1 MTLPPALT
9 AGSSF
14 QELSPRERLAVLF
27 DVGHCTELLGP
38 FDRITSPWLE
48 KQGSVAQSD
57 DGVVAVLGTVNGR
70 RTVGV
75 ATDARHEGGSVGE
88 VGGAK
93 IVTALRL
100 AVESCGAGVPMTA
113 LLLLETGGVRLQEAN
128 LGLDAIAAIHA
139 AIVQLRHSAPVIAVI
154 AGPVGCFGGMSLA
167 AELCTTIVATRQG
180 RLGMNGA
187 EVIEQEAG
195 PQELDASDHDL
206 IRQITGCE
214 ARLRDGFIDVL
225 VEDESQAL
233 RSAVHKA
240 ICSQPGVPLRLQGAY
255 RRLNDLRASMATGSP
270 QRRSA
275 IDPFADP
282 GVRTVRPD
290 RGRLWLQRLGGGN
303 PRIVFGTSSILEADV
318 PLGDDRAD
326 NAFAL
331 AIVRDENSIL
341 PRAAHGELGLEQ
353 AWTLAERI
361 RSFVSDERDAI
372 RKRPILA
379 IVDSPGQA
387 FGRIEEE
394 RCISL
399 AAAAAIDA
407 YTAARRNG
415 HIILTLVVGRA
426 MSGSFLVHGM
436 QSDHIAAFDDEG
448 VSMQAMNLH
457 SVARITRRTLEE
469 VESNAAAV
477 LPMSYAIRDAYRL
490 GVVDALLSGI
500 QPDKLPDEDLQRVTG
515 YLSDRL
521 AALRRS
527 GPASRNIEANPYR
540 KGTAHVHRA
549 MREQWAAFQPQTT
562 AGEEQHGTPHSY

>member
-1 MTLPPALT
+1 MTLPPILI
-9 AGSSF
+9 AGSF

-27 DVGHCTELLGP
+27 DAGHCTELLGP
-38 FDRITSPWLE
+38 FDRITSPWLK
-48 KQGSVAQSD
+48 KQGSVSQSD
-57 DGVVAVLGTVNGR
+57 DGVVAVLGKVNGR
-70 RTVGV
+70 QTVGI

-93 IVTALRL
+93 IITALRL
-100 AVESCGAGVPMTA
+100 AAQSCAAGVPMPA

-139 AIVQLRHSAPVIAVI
+139 AIVQLRHSAPVVAVI

-167 AELCTTIVATRQG
+167 AELCTTILATPLG

-206 IRQITGCE
+206 IRQITGSE
-214 ARLRDGFIDVL
+214 GRLRDGFIDVL

-240 ICSQPGVPLRLQGAY
+240 MHSQAGVPPRLQGAY
-255 RRLNDLRASMATGSP
+255 RRLTDLRASMATGNLP
-270 QRRSA
+270 VGRSA
-275 IDPFADP
+275 IDPFGDP
-282 GVRTVRPD
+282 GVRAARSD
-290 RGRLWLQRLGGGN
+290 RGRLWLRRLSGEKA
-303 PRIVFGTSSILEADV
+303 RVVLGTPSILEADV
-318 PLGDDRAD
+318 PLGDDPAD
-326 NAFAL
+326 SAFAL
-331 AIVRDENSIL
+331 AIVRDEHSML
-341 PRAAHGELGLEQ
+341 SRAAHGELGLEQ

-361 RSFVSDERDAI
+361 RSFVFDEKDAI

-387 FGRIEEE
+387 FGRMEEE

-407 YTAARRNG
+407 YIAARRNG
-415 HIILTLVVGRA
+415 HIVLTLVVGRA

-436 QSDHIAAFDDEG
+436 QSDHIVAFDDEG
-448 VSMQAMNLH
+448 VSMHAMNPH
-457 SVARITRRTLEE
+457 SVARITRRTLAE
-469 VESNAAAV
+469 VEANAAAV
-477 LPMSYAIRDAYRL
+477 LPMSYAIRDAHRL

-500 QPDKLPDEDLQRVTG
+500 QPDKPSNEDLQRVTG
-515 YLSDRL
+515 YLSECL
-521 AALRRS
+521 AALRHS
-527 GPASRNIEANPYR
+527 SPASRNIEANPHR
-540 KGTAHVHRA
+540 QGTAHVHVA
-549 MREQWAAFQPQTT
+549 MRQQWAAFQPQTT
-562 AGEEQHGTPHSY
+562 AGEEQHGTAHTY